1 MTITIRRNSF
11 LLSLLFHGII
21 VLLLF
26 LLTLYT
32 PIPPFGGG
40 GGTSSNLG
48 YVEIA
53 QMSDEPVAT
62 ENILENPVV
71 QNAQPAQQLNN
82 NDIVTQE
89 TEESVIIEKKE
100 KTKPKEIRKA
110 NVPVITEKKPLK
122 NPEPPKPKVNESALY
137 KGKNKSTS
145 QGTAAS
151 GNGDQGTRDGDPNSK
166 YYGKGQGQGG
176 SGSGGGQG
184 DGIGS
189 GSGPGSGPGFSY
201 SLAGRKIF
209 SPPKIYDNSQET
221 GKVVVEIKVDK
232 YGIVTDAIPGAR
244 GSTTTSSNLYRKAK
258 EAALKAKFN
267 ASPEG
272 VEEQRGTITF
282 VFVVQ

>member
-1 MTITIRRNSF
+1 MTIAIRRNSF
-11 LLSLLFHGII
+11 LLSLLFHGLIL
-21 VLLLF
+21 LLLF
-26 LLTLYT
+26 LFSLYT
-32 PIPPFGGG
+32 QIPPFGGG

-53 QMSDEPVAT
+53 VMSDEPPMAENVA
-62 ENILENPVV
+62 ENPVI
-71 QNAQPAQQLNN
+71 QQPEPQQAVTES
-82 NDIVTQE
+82 DIVTQE
-89 TEESVIIEKKE
+89 TEESVTVEKKE
-100 KTKPKEIRKA
+100 KPKPAEPKKTST
-110 NVPVITEKKPLK
+110 PVVTTKKPVK

-145 QGTAAS
+145 QGT
-151 GNGDQGTRDGDPNSK
+151 GTTGTGDQGTRDGDPNSK

-184 DGIGS
+184 DGIGP
-189 GSGPGSGPGFSY
+189 GTGPGSGPGY
-201 SLAGRKIF
+201 SVDLKGRNVI

-221 GKVVVEIKVDK
+221 GKVVVDIRVDK
-232 YGIVTDAIPGAR
+232 YGSVTDAIPGAR

-267 ASPEG
+267 ASPQG